1 MARRLD
7 GGDQRWEALGSV
19 RTHPAGDGNR
29 LRDPHPPSGRERT
42 RSFPQPN
49 VDRTGTH
56 QGLDFTKHTHTHT
69 HPALLQLTHKHT
81 RTHST
86 SKNHEAPLLELSV
99 TAALMAFWIKYGFL
113 KVNGSTWM
121 CLISNVDYFISEN
134 CILWRKYKSIYEIW
148 FCLVDRI
155 DRLVFTSGSC
165 HAQSCHRLSSCCC
178 QWWVELRAN
187 STSTPCFAS
196 VSPPPA
202 NLITCHIN
210 LPVVEWGEPAILES
224 RGNRVH
230 RTPTTT

>member
-1 MARRLD
+1 MSQVAGKMRRGQTAGRRWPGMGSARLSSNTPCWWRKPAARSSPAVWKTTD
-7 GGDQRWEALGSV
+7 ALISLAKC
-19 RTHPAGDGNR
+19 RPDRNA
-29 LRDPHPPSGRERT
+29 P
-42 RSFPQPN
+42 
-49 VDRTGTH
+49 RTGLY
-56 QGLDFTKHTHTHT
+56 QTHT

-99 TAALMAFWIKYGFL
+99 TAALMAFWIKYRFL

-134 CILWRKYKSIYEIW
+134 CILWRKYKSIYEVW

-178 QWWVELRAN
+178 QWWVNLRAN

-196 VSPPPA
+196 FFPPQP
-202 NLITCHIN
+202 LLT
-210 LPVVEWGEPAILES
+210 
-224 RGNRVH
+224 
-230 RTPTTT
+230 